1 MDGLQ
6 FKTGASLRLGPGNNN
21 LIFWPTLYACL
32 PTMNMVV
39 CKLQNWYLNGQNML
53 TLSENSIC
61 DSNGNITVF
70 LDVRKYD
77 STLP

>member
-1 MDGLQ
+1 MSFQ
-6 FKTGASLRLGPGNNN
+6 NYKNNN
-21 LIFWPTLYACL
+21 LIFWPTLYGCL
-32 PTMNMVV
+32 LTVNMVV
-39 CKLQNWYLNGQNML
+39 CRLQNWHLKGQNML

-70 LDVRKYD
+70 TDERKYD

>member
-1 MDGLQ
+1 MLA
-6 FKTGASLRLGPGNNN
+6 F
-21 LIFWPTLYACL
+21 